1 MKKSLS
7 FLIISLV
14 LFIFVLLSVYFY
26 FVNKKQK
33 DYLNSLNTKMEV
45 GKSLEVRKTEMI
57 SILEKEEVK
66 TEEELKEVARKR
78 VEMQSILDAE
88 QKQLEAQKSKS
99 KSTTTKI
106 IN

>member
-1 MKKSLS
+1 
-7 FLIISLV
+7 
-14 LFIFVLLSVYFY
+14 
-26 FVNKKQK
+26 
-33 DYLNSLNTKMEV
+33 MEV